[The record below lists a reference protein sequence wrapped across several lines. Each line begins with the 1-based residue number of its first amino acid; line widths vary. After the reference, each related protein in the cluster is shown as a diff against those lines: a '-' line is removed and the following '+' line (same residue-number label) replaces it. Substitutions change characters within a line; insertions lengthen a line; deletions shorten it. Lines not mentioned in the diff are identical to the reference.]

1 MRKSTFQSEL
11 IQQKTFLILLQPP
24 EYLLV
29 KLTNCP
35 GALRPQLV
43 LDDEVEDGTGHLLPL
58 VQAEDGQGGVDDDEG
73 VLTRRERFVPHRVGV
88 DDLTGLALP
97 DVVGLVHHHVVLPP
111 TVEVAQSELL

>member
-1 MRKSTFQSEL
+1 M
-11 IQQKTFLILLQPP
+11 LQ
-24 EYLLV
+24 V
-29 KLTNCP
+29 AGIKLTNRP
-35 GALRPQLV
+35 GALRPQPV

-73 VLTRRERFVPHRVGV
+73 VLAGREGFVPHRVGV